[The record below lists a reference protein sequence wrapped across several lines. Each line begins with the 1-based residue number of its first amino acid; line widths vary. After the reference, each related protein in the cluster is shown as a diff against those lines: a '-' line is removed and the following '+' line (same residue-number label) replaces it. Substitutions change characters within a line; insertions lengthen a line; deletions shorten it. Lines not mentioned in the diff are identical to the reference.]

1 MLSATQRDVWW
12 LIGLSLS
19 DGFPTVFR
27 KTDCLNHDEKSQL
40 QFNKRERVC
49 ACTLYVCVFVFFCVS
64 AHAKEETVDIIPL
77 SFVILIIIIHISHML
92 IVLEHL
98 ADIKMLLSLL

>member
-49 ACTLYVCVFVFFCVS
+49 TCTLYVCVFVFFCVS

-92 IVLEHL
+92 IVLEQFVYFRL
-98 ADIKMLLSLL
+98 CISI